1 MDLSQIGSIHIF
13 RLPIETSMLA
23 TIRQQLWE
31 SIDRSPDI
39 TNLMTAPLIQC
50 RRIDRQPLTYFSAV
64 SHQLFNSSHPTL
76 SAPYSS
82 PQACGD
88 WLLQKLTATFY
99 DEPTAQW
106 QGAVNSQGYLYL
118 QPTME
123 AIATGLNQLLSIRT
137 SGVSS
142 CPSSTASSIT
152 LQYIYTRCTQLL
164 QLASKAEISL
174 QLTATKSTTKTTS
187 EMELIGAI
195 LDVWDHVSTDS
206 ASTNIS
212 NRRILALSQQL
223 VEKFLEFEKFCWI
236 SSPKHQPTTNFSCC
250 LLTVV
255 QTTVKMI
262 LQRYWC
268 LEPLSH
274 W

>member
-1 MDLSQIGSIHIF
+1 
-13 RLPIETSMLA
+13 MLA

-39 TNLMTAPLIQC
+39 TNLMTAHLIQC
-50 RRIDRQPLTYFSAV
+50 KRIDRQPLTYLSAV
-64 SHQLFNSSHPTL
+64 SHQLFNSSHL
-76 SAPYSS
+76 IQSVPYSS

-88 WLLQKLTATFY
+88 WLLQRLTATSY
-99 DEPTAQW
+99 DEPTTQW
-106 QGAVNSQGYLYL
+106 QGAVNNQGYLYL

-123 AIATGLNQLLSIRT
+123 AIATGLSQLLSIR
-137 SGVSS
+137 SS
-142 CPSSTASSIT
+142 EISNYPSQTASSIT

-164 QLASKAEISL
+164 QLANKTEISL
-174 QLTATKSTTKTTS
+174 QLTTTELTTKTTS

-195 LDVWDHVSTDS
+195 LDVWDHVSTDLG
-206 ASTNIS
+206 STNIS
-212 NRRILALSQQL
+212 NRQIFSLSQQL

-236 SSPKHQPTTNFSCC
+236 SSKENQPATNSSCC

-255 QTTVKMI
+255 QTTARMI
-262 LQRYWC
+262 LQKYWC